1 MDFAFS
7 YDYDLFVNETTHLGL
22 LRSFSYNMVHSS
34 FKGKEFVLKRRQMG
48 QQMFFCPKKQEMERI
63 VSF

>member
-22 LRSFSYNMVHSS
+22 LRSYSFNMLHSK
-34 FKGKEFVLKRRQMG
+34 FKGKEFNVRRQQFG
-48 QQMFFCPKKQEMERI
+48 QKMLNIKI
-63 VSF
+63 V

>member
-22 LRSFSYNMVHSS
+22 LRSFSYNMVHSH
-34 FKGKEFVLKRRQMG
+34 FKGKEFVLKRRQLG
-48 QQMFFCPKKQEMERI
+48 PQMLNLKI
-63 VSF
+63 G